1 MTNTRGKLA
10 KGIMVGAEEK
20 MSTELNAGADWEQS
34 RRLVVHWHD
43 MWSIQK
49 REKELLKRK
58 LDIAIKALQFQ
69 HCHCEC
75 GTVMLK
81 DENGNGFDVDLHE
94 EIMKELTKIE
104 ERNELQGG
112 L

>member
-34 RRLVVHWHD
+34 RRLVVHQHD

-49 REKELLKRK
+49 RENELLKRK
-58 LDIAIKALQFQ
+58 LDIAIEAL
-69 HCHCEC
+69 
-75 GTVMLK
+75 
-81 DENGNGFDVDLHE
+81 
-94 EIMKELTKIE
+94 KETWPGYTYAIAVNAFYRSKLNEIE
-104 ERNELQGG
+104 EMK
-112 L
+112 